1 MGPTDLLRV
10 VGSVLDSIGCQRFTT
25 GSVASMIYGEP
36 RFTNDIDVVVRM
48 DERQAREFA
57 ASFDG
62 GEWYVSPDAAVAAVR
77 GRGMFNLI
85 HVPSGLKVDL
95 IVSPETAHDLAR
107 FARVRRITMPE
118 GRQEPVAAPEDVIL
132 KKLQFFREGGSSK
145 HLRDIVS
152 VIQTQRFDGIDWQYL
167 ADWSERLGVSAEFE
181 RIRREADPGPH
192 GPPSA

>member
-10 VGSVLDSIGCQRFTT
+10 VGSVLDRIGCQRFTT

-48 DERQAREFA
+48 DERQAMVFA
-57 ASFDG
+57 ASFG
-62 GEWYVSPDAAVAAVR
+62 GAEWYVDADAAVAAVR

-95 IVSPETAHDLAR
+95 IVSPESAHDVAR
-107 FARVRRITMPE
+107 FARRRLITMPD

-132 KKLQFFREGGSSK
+132 KKLQFFRAGGSSK

-152 VIQTQRFDGIDWQYL
+152 MIQTQRSDRIDWPYL
-167 ADWSERLGVSAEFE
+167 ADWAQRLGVSAEFE
-181 RIRREADPGPH
+181 RIRRETDPGQH

>member
-10 VGSVLDSIGCQRFTT
+10 VGSVLDRIGCQRFTT

-48 DERQAREFA
+48 DERQAMEFA
-57 ASFDG
+57 ASFG
-62 GEWYVSPDAAVAAVR
+62 GAEWYVDADAAVAAVR

-85 HVPSGLKVDL
+85 HVPSGLKVGL
-95 IVSPETAHDLAR
+95 IVSPESAHDVAR
-107 FARVRRITMPE
+107 FARRRLITMPD

-132 KKLQFFREGGSSK
+132 KKLQFFRAGGSSK

-152 VIQTQRFDGIDWQYL
+152 MIQTQRSDRIDWPYL
-167 ADWSERLGVSAEFE
+167 ADWAQRLGVSAEFE
-181 RIRREADPGPH
+181 RIRRETDPGQH